1 MRVLTSARANSVCII
16 ALASALLGVGQ
27 AAAQQPSQ
35 DQIAAIKSS
44 CRSDYMSYC
53 SSVSRGGSQ
62 ALQCLKGNLA
72 KLSSACQQAV
82 KAATATAAASATTQA
97 APPATSPSAWLHR
110 SLHPVAGCCVVW
122 ADERHTGAAAKA
134 KSPAKTAKKT
144 AATTAKAASQPS
156 PAAGSTG
163 TAPSGA
169 SKPAAAVAAVP
180 AAPAPTAAA
189 VPPASSVLAYIFFL
203 PDDFLAFCKSVAATT
218 LFSSNSL
225 FWQETGYFE
234 GPET

>member
-1 MRVLTSARANSVCII
+1 MRVLTSPRANSVCII

-110 SLHPVAGCCVVW
+110 
-122 ADERHTGAAAKA
+122 
-134 KSPAKTAKKT
+134 
-144 AATTAKAASQPS
+144 
-156 PAAGSTG
+156 
-163 TAPSGA
+163 
-169 SKPAAAVAAVP
+169 
-180 AAPAPTAAA
+180 
-189 VPPASSVLAYIFFL
+189 
-203 PDDFLAFCKSVAATT
+203 
-218 LFSSNSL
+218 
-225 FWQETGYFE
+225 
-234 GPET
+234 